1 VLAQN
6 YYSAKEMAAYSI
18 PATEHSTMVSWTREK
33 EREAY
38 ENILG
43 MYFK

>member
-1 VLAQN
+1 
-6 YYSAKEMAAYSI
+6 
-18 PATEHSTMVSWTREK
+18 MVSWTREK

-43 MYFK
+43 KNKFQF